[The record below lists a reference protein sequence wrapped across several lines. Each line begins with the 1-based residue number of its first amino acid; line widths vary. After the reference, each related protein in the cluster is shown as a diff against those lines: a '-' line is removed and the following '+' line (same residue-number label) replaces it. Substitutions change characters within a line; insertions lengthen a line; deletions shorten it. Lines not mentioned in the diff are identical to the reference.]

1 MKPQDPAGDIARIP
15 QTILVVE
22 DDLVVNHLLCRA
34 VRQAGYQVLSAANGL
49 EALDC
54 LNRHAVDLILSDL
67 VMPQLDGVALSMRVR
82 AEPAWAHIP
91 LVILSAANTRAFP
104 PDLATRIIQK
114 PLALNDL
121 ERLLQDLLPG
131 RA

>member
-1 MKPQDPAGDIARIP
+1 MKPQDPAGAAARIP
-15 QTILVVE
+15 RTILVVD

-67 VMPQLDGVALSMRVR
+67 VMPQLDGVALGMRVR

-91 LVILSAANTRAFP
+91 LVIMSGADTRAFP
-104 PDLATRIIQK
+104 PDLANQIIQK
-114 PLALNDL
+114 PLVLDDL
-121 ERLLQDLLPG
+121 ELRLRTLLAP
-131 RA
+131 RP